1 VTPCIVP
8 TFLCDV
14 MPEMK
19 LDVIRKTLEMNAGKA
34 AVSANQTSAQRK
46 QYSSLESST
55 LTLAAVS
62 QREVSL

>member
-1 VTPCIVP
+1 
-8 TFLCDV
+8 